1 MSENIK
7 YKIVDKK
14 TTEELPPFDDTY
26 YEPDTNV
33 SLIKQQIKEYLLK
46 KYKVNI
52 NPEHI
57 KLKSKS
63 YKSNAQHIP
72 DIEISNVFK
81 NPTSKDNVITFE
93 IVNNDE
99 NNIPNISEIRTSREK
114 TYTDINGNRF
124 TYSGEKDE
132 YENPYGNGII
142 KYISG
147 DNMGNE
153 YIGMFNE
160 NYLPNGHGTMVIRNQ
175 LDPILKYSG
184 TFSNGII
191 QPTHVSII
199 YKPNNQN
206 NYGEYVGEV
215 KNEFRIRPHGRGKMI
230 LVNLD
235 EFIGEFV
242 LGRYEYG
249 SMYYKNGQIKSYRGP
264 WKHNKPNAY
273 GRTAGQGIIVDSKD
287 NIYEGDVVDGVYEGY
302 GTMKYND
309 GSNRRFYDGWW
320 SNGQPK
326 DGEMTYKDGRP
337 PYQGDWENGEPIPQ
351 PIPQEPQPMN
361 IQTGTPQGSPDRS
374 RRTDQPPKLSRKK
387 GGRTVTRKYR
397 NQKKRRTTIGNKK
410 SKIKIKKVNRSRKH
424 S

>member
-1 MSENIK
+1 MSENIG

-124 TYSGEKDE
+124 TYSGEKNDDG
-132 YENPYGNGII
+132 YPNRNGII

-147 DNMGNE
+147 DNIGNE
-153 YIGMFNE
+153 YIGMFNN
-160 NYLPNGHGTMVIRNQ
+160 NYLPNGSGTMTIHNE

-199 YKPNNQN
+199 YKPNNKN

-249 SMYYKNGQIKSYRGP
+249 SMYYKNGNIKVYSGP
-264 WKHNKPNAY
+264 WEDNKPNAH
-273 GRTAGQGIIVDSKD
+273 GLTAGNGIIIDNKD
-287 NIYEGDVVDGVYEGY
+287 NRYEGDVVDGVYEGY
-302 GTMKYND
+302 GTMEYND
-309 GSNRRFYDGWW
+309 GSNKEVYEGMWN
-320 SNGQPK
+320 NGQPSYGK
-326 DGEMTYKDGRP
+326 MTYRDGRP

-361 IQTGTPQGSPDRS
+361 IQIGTPQGSPDRS
-374 RRTDQPPKLSRKK
+374 RKTDQPPKLSRKK

-397 NQKKRRTTIGNKK
+397 NQKKRRTTIRNKPKSKRGNK
-410 SKIKIKKVNRSRKH
+410 SRKH

>member
-1 MSENIK
+1 MSENII
-7 YKIVDKK
+7 YKIVDKI
-14 TTEELPPFDDTY
+14 TSEEIPPLDEMY
-26 YEPDTNV
+26 YQPDTTA
-33 SLIKQQIKEYLLK
+33 SLIKEQIKQYLLNR
-46 KYKVNI
+46 YKVDV
-52 NPEHI
+52 NPGLI

-63 YKSNAQHIP
+63 YASNAQYIP
-72 DIEISNVFK
+72 DQIELSTIFKRDIDNDKKQISYEISGSDK
-81 NPTSKDNVITFE
+81 Y
-93 IVNNDE
+93 
-99 NNIPNISEIRTSREK
+99 IPNIAEIRTSREK

-124 TYSGEKDE
+124 TYSGEKDDNG
-132 YENPYGNGII
+132 YPNRNGII
-142 KYISG
+142 KYITG
-147 DNMGNE
+147 DNIGNE
-153 YIGMFNE
+153 YVGMINE
-160 NYLPNGHGTMVIRNQ
+160 NYLPNGDGTMTIQNP
-175 LDPILKYSG
+175 LDPIFKYSG

-191 QPTHVSII
+191 QPSGVTII

-215 KNEFRIRPHGRGKMI
+215 KNEFRIRPHGRGKMV
-230 LVNLD
+230 LNNLD

-351 PIPQEPQPMN
+351 PIPQEPQPTN
-361 IQTGTPQGSPDRS
+361 QIGTPQGSPDRS